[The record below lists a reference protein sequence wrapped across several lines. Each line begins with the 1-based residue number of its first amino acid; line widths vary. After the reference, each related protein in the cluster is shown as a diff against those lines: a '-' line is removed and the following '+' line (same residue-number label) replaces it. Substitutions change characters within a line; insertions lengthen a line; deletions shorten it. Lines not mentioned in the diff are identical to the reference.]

1 MLSRSALEAIR
12 PSEIKGSFCFMLS
25 RSALEAIRPSE
36 IKGPLLSLAILE
48 PVIIRFLLSMSHSKD
63 QGSRNYIRD

>member
-1 MLSRSALEAIR
+1 
-12 PSEIKGSFCFMLS
+12 MLS